1 MDFDDSAVQPNRL
14 DPDAHDLSMLQLL
27 KHTIEH
33 PILGPA
39 IHARVEGVPIAES
52 QGQPAPFATVLGHV
66 QNRID
71 YAQIRMADIA
81 ALLWQAVLDL
91 APSACTAC
99 PPRCISGQS
108 RQSGLPALYR
118 PPALCGTAAR
128 YTARHHGRS

>member
-1 MDFDDSAVQPNRL
+1 MDFDDSAVQANRL
-14 DPDAHDLSMLQLL
+14 DSDAHDLSMLQLL

-33 PILGPA
+33 LGPA

-71 YAQIRMADIA
+71 FAQIRMADIA

-91 APSACTAC
+91 AVL
-99 PPRCISGQS
+99 RFGDFH
-108 RQSGLPALYR
+108 R
-118 PPALCGTAAR
+118 
-128 YTARHHGRS
+128 RSMPYQ